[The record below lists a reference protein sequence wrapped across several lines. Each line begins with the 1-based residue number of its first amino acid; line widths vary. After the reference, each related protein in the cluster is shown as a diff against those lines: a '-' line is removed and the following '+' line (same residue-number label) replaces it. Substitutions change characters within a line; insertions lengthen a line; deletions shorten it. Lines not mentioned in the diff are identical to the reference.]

1 VIAER
6 ISQTRSFLKGEGLGP
21 SLVRALA
28 GSGAVRLAAIAG
40 SFAVG
45 IQLAR
50 MLGVVNYGYYGV
62 ALSII
67 SIVGIPGELGIS
79 RVVMREVAA
88 SSAVGDNDRVLG
100 ALRWAG
106 RTVLTLSLIMAVLVI
121 AVAYLVG
128 ERRPEMPTL
137 AILLGAPMIPL
148 MALARLNGGALQG
161 MHHVVRG
168 QIPANLL
175 RPVFLSIG
183 LFAAYFSGV
192 RFGVSEAMAL
202 NSVVAAL
209 VAIIAY
215 AWLRKRLPPGAV
227 EQFVPKGRRWLASA
241 IPMALTDGMRLLQS
255 ELSILLI
262 GIIAAPASVGLFRVA
277 TATATVA
284 AAAVPMVVHVALPVT
299 ARLYAQQDRA
309 RLQKAVA
316 AFAFAQFVGVV
327 LLSLPLLIIPG
338 TLLGLVF
345 GEEFASAATALRI
358 LAAGQIANAFFG
370 PNAVLLN
377 MTHHERRVTRAMGI
391 ALVLNILGVIGLT
404 LLWGIT
410 GAALAFMAALIC
422 WNVLAWID
430 SRHLLGIETSILGL
444 GCVVGN

>member
-1 VIAER
+1 VIADR
-6 ISQTRSFLKGEGLGP
+6 IRQTQSFLKGEGLRP
-21 SLVRALA
+21 FLVRALA
-28 GSGAVRLAAIAG
+28 GSGAVRLAAMAG

-67 SIVGIPGELGIS
+67 TIVGIPGELGIS
-79 RVVMREVAA
+79 RVVTREIAAA
-88 SSAVGDNDRVLG
+88 SAVADIARILG
-100 ALRWAG
+100 ALRWA
-106 RTVLTLSLIMAVLVI
+106 RHTVLALSLIMAVLVI
-121 AVAYLVG
+121 GVAYLVG

-175 RPVFLSIG
+175 RPAFLSIG
-183 LFAAYFSGV
+183 LFAAYVLGV
-192 RFGVSEAMAL
+192 RVGVSAAMAL
-202 NSVVAAL
+202 NSVIAAL

-215 AWLRKRLPPGAV
+215 AWLRTRLPAGTV
-227 EQFVPKGRRWLASA
+227 QQFVPNGRRWLASA

-255 ELSILLI
+255 ELSILLV
-262 GIIAAPASVGLFRVA
+262 GIIAAPATVGLFRVA
-277 TATATVA
+277 NATATVA

-299 ARLYAQQDRA
+299 ARLYAEQDRV
-309 RLQKAVA
+309 RLQKAVS
-316 AFAFAQFVGVV
+316 AFAFAQFAGVV
-327 LLSLPLLIIPG
+327 LLALPLLIMPG

-345 GEEFASAATALRI
+345 GDEFASAATALRI

-370 PNAVLLN
+370 PNAALLN

-391 ALVLNILGVIGLT
+391 ALVLNVLGVIGLT
-404 LLWGIT
+404 LLWGMT
-410 GAALAFMAALIC
+410 GAALAFVAALIC
-422 WNVLAWID
+422 WNVVAWID
-430 SRHLLGIETSILGL
+430 SRCLLGIETSILGL
-444 GCVVGN
+444 RAAL